1 MLPLPGWVLL
11 HLVLAA
17 GLTVLARRYAMDK
30 RLLDQPGERR
40 SHRVATPRGGGIS
53 IVVVTLLAS
62 ILLALHWP
70 EQSRALWCFA
80 AGLVLVAAVGWLDD
94 HRPLSPWLR
103 LVVQGVAG
111 AILGAGLYGPDQ
123 TLMTAAV
130 ALVLVMVLVNVWNFM
145 DGIDG
150 LATSQA
156 LIAAVGVGLFVG
168 SGPWAWLAAGF
179 AGAVAGF
186 LPFNFPRARVFLGDV
201 GSGAIGYTLA
211 ALVLVAYLQRPGSW
225 MLLLLPICA
234 FLVDGALT
242 LARRIIRS
250 EKWWTPHVKHAYQGW
265 ARRIGSHVPVTVA
278 YGMFSLGAVLSMLWA
293 IGLRPL
299 EVFWVTAFW
308 YGLAAC
314 TWVIQQRK
322 MR

>member
-1 MLPLPGWVLL
+1 MLLLSGWVLL

-17 GLTVLARRYAMDK
+17 GLTVLARRYAMA
-30 RLLDQPGERR
+30 RQLLDQPGERR

-53 IVVVTLLAS
+53 IVVATLTAS
-62 ILLALHWP
+62 IVLALYWP
-70 EQSRALWCFA
+70 EHAPVLWCFA

-103 LVVQGVAG
+103 LVVQAVAG
-111 AILGAGLYGPDQ
+111 AILGAGLYGSGE
-123 TLMTAAV
+123 TMLTAAL

-150 LATSQA
+150 LASSQA
-156 LIAAVGVGLFVG
+156 LIAAVGAGLLLG
-168 SGPWAWLAAGF
+168 SGPWALLAAGF

-186 LPFNFPRARVFLGDV
+186 LPFNFPQARIFLGDV
-201 GSGAIGYTLA
+201 GSGSLGYTLA
-211 ALVLVAYLQRPGSW
+211 ALVTVAWLERPATW

-234 FLVDGALT
+234 FFVDTAFT
-242 LARRIIRS
+242 LARRIIRR
-250 EKWWTPHVKHAYQGW
+250 EQWWAPHVQHAYQGW

-278 YGMFSLGAVLSMLWA
+278 YGLFTLGAVLSMLWT

-299 EVFWVTAFW
+299 EAFWFTAFW
-308 YGLAAC
+308 YGLAAWA
-314 TWVIQQRK
+314 WVVQQRK
-322 MR
+322 MQ